1 MKTKA
6 KVNST
11 RKPSKKYKADM
22 HILFNNNSKSKEKFE
37 ETKEKSSSGQDSMN
51 VDRQNFLI
59 DLF

>member
-6 KVNST
+6 KVNSL

-22 HILFNNNSKSKEKFE
+22 HILFKNNSKLKEKFE

-51 VDRQNFLI
+51 FNRLKF
-59 DLF
+59 

>member
-22 HILFNNNSKSKEKFE
+22 HILFYNSSKSNEKFE
-37 ETKEKSSSGQDSMN
+37 ETKKSSSGQDSMN
-51 VDRQNFLI
+51 VDRKNF
-59 DLF
+59 